1 MGLEK
6 ASAIEAMH
14 EFLNDKNATANQLTF
29 IRLIVD
35 HLTVDGSISAER
47 LYESPFIGISA
58 TGPAAIFPKATID
71 KLVFRID
78 EIRRHAVA

>member
-6 ASAIEAMH
+6 ASATEAMQ
-14 EFLNDKNATANQLTF
+14 EFLNDTNASANQLTF
-29 IRLIVD
+29 IRMIVD
-35 HLTVDGSISAER
+35 YLTIDGSISADR

-58 TGPAAIFPKATID
+58 TGPDAIFPKATVD